1 MLDLHTGKNNG
12 VGQTIWCSNRC
23 IYIYFLVRESERDAN
38 SSIPLTLFSE
48 PDLDGVIPIIIHL
61 ALLVN
66 II

>member
-12 VGQTIWCSNRC
+12 VGQTICCLCS
-23 IYIYFLVRESERDAN
+23 IYIYSLVRESERDAN
-38 SSIPLTLFSE
+38 SSIPLTLLSE